1 MRTNTP
7 ARLGFSL
14 VEMLIALTIT
24 ATLFTATLVA
34 LDAAFKGYKH
44 TTEGASTHVV
54 SRIVMTRIM
63 TMVRTGTDFGPYPA
77 DPLDASLNPV
87 HSNYIE
93 FVAVNDEENLF
104 QRIVRIERR
113 ESEDPTRGPY
123 ELWYIQTEFE
133 NEVESDRQ
141 EVPLLTNLED
151 VRFTLTYDV
160 GPRLLE
166 ATIDLTVK
174 PNDVQDA
181 NVGSTLEAPVVRFVS
196 TVAPR
201 KLDEEN

>member
-1 MRTNTP
+1 MRSIAP
-7 ARLGFSL
+7 ARRAFSL

-34 LDAAFKGYKH
+34 LDAAFKGYQH

-54 SRIVMTRIM
+54 SRIVMSRIM
-63 TMVRTGTDFGPYPA
+63 TMVRTGTEFGPYPA
-77 DPLDASLNPV
+77 DPLDSALNPV

-93 FVAVNDEENLF
+93 FVAINDEASAY
-104 QRIVRIERR
+104 QRIVRVERR
-113 ESEDPTRGPY
+113 DAADAKRGPY
-123 ELWYIQTEFE
+123 ELWYIQTDYV
-133 NEVESDRQ
+133 NDVETDRQ
-141 EVPLLTNLED
+141 EVPLLTNLDD

-181 NVGSTLEAPVVRFVS
+181 NIASGLDAPVVRFVS

>member
-1 MRTNTP
+1 MRTNHHCR
-7 ARLGFSL
+7 AFSL

-44 TTEGASTHVV
+44 TTEGASSHVV
-54 SRIVMTRIM
+54 SRIVMSRMM
-63 TMVRTGTDFGPYPA
+63 TMIRTGTEFGPYPL
-77 DPLDASLNPV
+77 DPLDSALNPV

-93 FVAVNDEENLF
+93 FVAIDDPENLY

-113 ESEDPTRGPY
+113 DAKESSRGPY
-123 ELWYIQTEFE
+123 ELWYIQTDFE
-133 NEVESDRQ
+133 NETETNRQ
-141 EVPLLTNLED
+141 ELPLLTNLED
-151 VRFTLTYDV
+151 ARFTLEYDV
-160 GPRLLE
+160 GPRLLR

-181 NVGSTLEAPVVRFVS
+181 DIHSDLDAPTVRFVS

-201 KLDEEN
+201 KLEDN

>member
-1 MRTNTP
+1 MRTFANVRR
-7 ARLGFSL
+7 AFSL

-54 SRIVMTRIM
+54 SRIVMSRIM
-63 TMVRTGTDFGPYPA
+63 TMVRTGTEFGPYPA
-77 DPLDASLNPV
+77 DPLDPELNPV
-87 HSNYIE
+87 HSNFIE
-93 FVAVNDEENLF
+93 FVAVDDPENLY

-113 ESEDPTRGPY
+113 DAANNSSGPY

-133 NEVESDRQ
+133 NEVETNRQ
-141 EVPLLTNLED
+141 ELPLLTNLED

-181 NVGSTLEAPVVRFVS
+181 NVGGTLDAPVVRFVS

>member
-1 MRTNTP
+1 MRINP
-7 ARLGFSL
+7 SARGGFSL

-24 ATLFTATLVA
+24 STLFTATLVA

-77 DPLDASLNPV
+77 DPLDAAQNPV
-87 HSNYIE
+87 ESDFIE
-93 FVAVNDEENLF
+93 FVAIDDPENGF
-104 QRIVRIERR
+104 QRIVRVERR
-113 ESEDPTRGPY
+113 EADDAARGPY
-123 ELWYIQTEFE
+123 ELWYIQTDYED
-133 NEVESDRQ
+133 EVESDRQ
-141 EVPLLTNLED
+141 ELPLLTNLD
-151 VRFTLTYDV
+151 DARFTLTYDV

-166 ATIDLTVK
+166 ATIDLTVR

-181 NVGSTLEAPVVRFVS
+181 NVGSGLEAPVIRFVS

-201 KLDEEN
+201 KLDEVE